1 MYLTDC
7 SITRNV
13 TDPNVTGRDKRA
25 RGWVGGGIFFF
36 FFLKSNTVRCART
49 SAMTGTCGCC
59 TQQESL
65 RVSKERNLV
74 LVHCSQPTRWHSRK
88 RLMFLCTESLSA
100 KSTICGCTIC
110 RQRDYSVGV
119 QSVGKETTDNVG
131 VQSVV

>member
-7 SITRNV
+7 SKTRNIIV

-25 RGWVGGGIFFF
+25 RGGGGEIFFF
-36 FFLKSNTVRCART
+36 FFFLSNTVRCART

-65 RVSKERNLV
+65 HVSKERNLV

-100 KSTICGCTIC
+100 K
-110 RQRDYSVGV
+110 RL
-119 QSVGKETTDNVG
+119 
-131 VQSVV
+131 